1 MDKSVSAGSIRGII
15 APPSSKSYAQ
25 RAIALALLAEGRSIL
40 RNIEFCKDT
49 RSALKCIEALG
60 AKVEYIDDSTIA
72 IEGGLKP
79 QSNTLNVGESGLA
92 TRLFTPIASLN
103 PTPITIEGQG
113 NVLLEG
119 TLSGTLENLTL
130 KNLHI
135 KGGNAQ
141 RWAYAKG
148 DLVFENV
155 TFEATSIYALHFYF
169 HFI

>member
-1 MDKSVSAGSIRGII
+1 MDKTVSLGSVKGTIT
-15 APPSSKSYAQ
+15 PPSSKSYAQ
-25 RAIALALLAEGRSIL
+25 RAIALSLLAEGRTVL

-103 PTPITIEGQG
+103 PTPITIEG
-113 NVLLEG
+113 EG
-119 TLSGTLENLTL
+119 TLLYRPMTMMIEPLRTYFFTMASTSSHKRARRTTSSSNVCL
-130 KNLHI
+130 KSISLLSLS
-135 KGGNAQ
+135 K
-141 RWAYAKG
+141 
-148 DLVFENV
+148 
-155 TFEATSIYALHFYF
+155 TF
-169 HFI
+169 